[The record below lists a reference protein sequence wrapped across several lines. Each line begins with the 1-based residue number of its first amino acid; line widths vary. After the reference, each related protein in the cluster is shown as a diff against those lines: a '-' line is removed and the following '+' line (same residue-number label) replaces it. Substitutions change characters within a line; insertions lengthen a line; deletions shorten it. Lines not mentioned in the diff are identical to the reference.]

1 MYRLQSRQDLFE
13 IEFPVSGTLFFD
25 HPSSNLD
32 YREIEFGTD
41 VDLNVG
47 RAEIS
52 AGLERTLRSFNNFD
66 VGNAGRLSFTA
77 TGLAMRELNSR

>member
-1 MYRLQSRQDLFE
+1 MKLNSPYQGRS
-13 IEFPVSGTLFFD
+13 FFD

-47 RAEIS
+47 RAELS

-66 VGNAGRLSFTA
+66 VGNAGETLFYGYW
-77 TGLAMRELNSR
+77 TGDAGVEYRPDQAPFL